1 MPVSEKS
8 WSKEMEEP
16 IRKKWRE
23 EKRYKFNEK
32 TKKKVFSIDTPPPY
46 VNAPVHI
53 GHATVYT
60 WMDMFAR
67 FKRMTGHEVLFPL
80 GLDRNGL
87 PIEVATEKKFNVNP
101 AVVGREKF
109 VALCEELLREFS
121 MASVDS
127 FYKLGHSFSSWELG
141 GKVGDVYYT
150 DSPAYRALTQA
161 TFIDLWHAGLI
172 YQDKKVNNFCPHC
185 RTTIA
190 DSEISYKD
198 EEMVFNY
205 VRFKV
210 KETGKDII
218 IATTR
223 PELLCACAMVI
234 FNPLDKRYS
243 HLKGKHAVT
252 PVYGKEIPIKPHTQ
266 AKIEEGSGLVMMC
279 SFGDSADIRFFRDE
293 KLEPIF
299 AIDTGGRVNDAA
311 GFLKG
316 LKVREARQKILEEL
330 QKQNLIAKQ
339 EKSSHRTPICER
351 CKTPVEFVAMEEYY
365 LRQLEFKNDMR
376 RIAKRLRFFAPES
389 RQILLDWIDAVSID
403 WVISRRRFYATEIPL
418 WYCKAC
424 GEPVVPEK
432 GKYWR
437 PWKETPPVDA
447 CPKCGANEFRG
458 EERVFDTWFDSSISP
473 LYILH
478 YSDKPEF
485 FRKNKPATIRPQ
497 GKEIVRTWLYYTLL
511 RSWQLLGE
519 PIFRDVWI
527 HYHVVDE
534 AGNKMS
540 KSTGNVI
547 NPQEVIAKS
556 GAEPFRLWCALE
568 GNIHHGDMKC
578 SFQRIEG
585 GNKFLIKLWNV
596 ARFISGFPDANIK
609 DAELQPVDY
618 WILGEL
624 NNLVKFTGERY
635 EEYDFHNPATQLKN
649 FIWEAFASHYL
660 ELVKNRAY
668 NEKGQYSEKER
679 NAALFTLHHVLYESL
694 KMLAPV
700 IPFVTEKIYAEM
712 TGKDIHAEKFPEPE
726 KKFTKKL
733 AFGAADIVE
742 LNSAVWKA
750 KKDAGLSLKAEV
762 KELVIPEKFKAIE
775 RDLTEMH
782 SVKKVV
788 WGKTIEVKI

>member
-1 MPVSEKS
+1 MPISEKC
-8 WSKEMEEP
+8 WTKEMEEP
-16 IRKKWRE
+16 IRKRWRE
-23 EKRYKFNEK
+23 EKCYKFSEK

-67 FKRMTGHEVLFPL
+67 FKRMSGYEVLFPL

-87 PIEVATEKKFNVNP
+87 PIEIATEKKFNVNP
-101 AVVGREKF
+101 AIAGREKF
-109 VALCEELLREFS
+109 VALCEELLGEFS

-127 FYKLGHSFSSWELG
+127 FYKLGHSFSGWEIG
-141 GKVGDVYYT
+141 NKVGDIYYT
-150 DSPAYRALTQA
+150 DSPEYRALTQA

-185 RTTIA
+185 MTTIA

-198 EEMVFNY
+198 EEIVFNF
-205 VRFKV
+205 VKFKV
-210 KETGKDII
+210 RETGETII

-243 HLKGKHAVT
+243 HLKGKHAIT
-252 PVYGKEIPIKPHTQ
+252 PIYGKDVLIKAHPQ

-293 KLEPIF
+293 KLEPVF
-299 AIDTGGRVNDAA
+299 AIDIDGRMNEKA

-316 LKVREARQKILEEL
+316 LKVREARQKIIEEL
-330 QKQNLIAKQ
+330 QKQDLIAKQ

-365 LRQLEFKNDMR
+365 LRQLQFRDDMR

-418 WYCKAC
+418 WYCKQC
-424 GEPVVPEK
+424 GEPVVPKK
-432 GKYWR
+432 GKYYR
-437 PWKETPPVDA
+437 PWKESPPIRK

-511 RSWQLLGE
+511 RCWQLLRE

-534 AGNKMS
+534 SGNKMS
-540 KSTGNVI
+540 KSAGNVV
-547 NPQEVIAKS
+547 NPQEVIAKF
-556 GAEPFRLWCALE
+556 GAEPFRLWCTLE

-596 ARFISGFPDANIK
+596 ARFISGFPEKNIK
-609 DAELQPVDY
+609 DAELQPVEY

-624 NNLVKFTGERY
+624 ENMIKFAGEKY

-649 FIWEAFASHYL
+649 FVWEAFASHYL
-660 ELVKNRAY
+660 EMVKNRAY
-668 NEKGQYSEKER
+668 NEKQQYSEKER

-694 KMLAPV
+694 KMLAPI
-700 IPFVTEKIYAEM
+700 IPFVTEKIYRDM
-712 TGKDIHAEKFPEPE
+712 TGKDIHAETFPAPN
-726 KKFTKKL
+726 KKFAKKL
-733 AFGAADIVE
+733 AFGTADIVE

-762 KELVIPEKFKAIE
+762 KELVLPKKFKAIE
-775 RDLTEMH
+775 RDLAEMH
-782 SVKKVV
+782 GVKKMV
-788 WGKTIEVKI
+788 WGKEIKVAL